1 MSYSKY
7 QTKQL
12 VQLSMFIAIIILQ
25 TWIPFLGYIN
35 LPPLLSV
42 TYIHVT
48 VIVACLFLGRRLG
61 TWVALCWGI
70 NSLIRAYVA
79 PPLPTYYLIFGS
91 PLVSIFPRLIMGWT
105 VGAIGD
111 FLKGR
116 NIPLTKRGVIG
127 GVLGTVLN
135 TLLVLGAIFLF
146 KQDAYLT
153 MINIAPQT
161 ASSQLLMQLLMGI
174 VVTNA
179 IPETIVAVILTPLL
193 LKVLYRFK

>member
-1 MSYSKY
+1 MSSTKY

-12 VQLSMFIAIIILQ
+12 VQLSMFVAIIVLQ

-35 LPPLLSV
+35 IPPLLSV

-48 VIVACLFLGRRLG
+48 VIVASLLLDRRLSI
-61 TWVALCWGI
+61 WVALCWGI

-91 PLVSIFPRLIMGWT
+91 PLVSVIPRLLMGWV
-105 VGAIGD
+105 VGFVGDQLKRRNLSIAKIG
-111 FLKGR
+111 
-116 NIPLTKRGVIG
+116 IVG

-146 KQDAYLT
+146 KQGAYLT
-153 MINIAPQT
+153 MINIAPEAANT
-161 ASSQLLMQLLMGI
+161 QLLMKLLLGI

-193 LKVLYRFK
+193 LNVLYRFK